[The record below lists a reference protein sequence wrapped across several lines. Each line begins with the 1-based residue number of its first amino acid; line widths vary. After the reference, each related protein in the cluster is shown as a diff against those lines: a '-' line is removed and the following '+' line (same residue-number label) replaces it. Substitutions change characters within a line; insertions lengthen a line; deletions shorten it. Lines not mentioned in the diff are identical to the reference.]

1 VTTQVSQV
9 DSMTCDECEVIRVVL
24 VDDREAMREGLR
36 LMLSGDESIRVV
48 GVARDGQQA
57 LAKIEKLLPDIVVLD
72 IATSTM
78 NVIEVTRSIKESQ
91 PHVSIVIL
99 NDSRRHLAS
108 AIKAGAVGFL
118 ARSVGRDEL
127 IAAIRL
133 IYLWKLVLF
142 NGNRGQCALVKL

>member
-1 VTTQVSQV
+1 MITEVPQV
-9 DSMTCDECEVIRVVL
+9 DSMTCDECEVIRVVI

-57 LAKIEKLLPDIVVLD
+57 LAKVEKLSPDIVLLD
-72 IATSTM
+72 ITTSAM
-78 NVIEVTRSIKESQ
+78 GVIEITRSIKEAQ
-91 PHVSIVIL
+91 PHVSIIIL

-118 ARSVGRDEL
+118 ARTIGRDEL

-133 IYLWKLVLF
+133 VYLWRLVLF
-142 NGNRGQCALVKL
+142 NANRGQCALVKL